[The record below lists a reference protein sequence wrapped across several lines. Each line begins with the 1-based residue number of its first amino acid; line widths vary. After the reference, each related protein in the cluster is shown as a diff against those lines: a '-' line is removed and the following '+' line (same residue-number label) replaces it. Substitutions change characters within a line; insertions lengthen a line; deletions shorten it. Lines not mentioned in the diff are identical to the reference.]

1 MKVHT
6 DRATGDFETRSRADL
21 TAVGADKYARDPSTE
36 VVCLSFLLPGEDP
49 DKDGVHEWWNPYV
62 TGFDLPP
69 DNAYYFK
76 HLMAWVRKGGKVEAH
91 NWGFEHAIWNNVCV
105 PALGWEPL
113 PISQGICSAAKG
125 AYYALPRSLD
135 MIAQALQIKDQKGE
149 LVQKDLEG
157 WKLMMKLSRPDANG
171 LFTGTEG
178 EFRRLISY
186 CSTDVRTEH
195 FVSCALPDIPKK
207 EQEIWEL
214 DQVINTRGL
223 YLDREMAQAALE
235 IDEEFSTNLRS
246 KLPELTDGMAD
257 KPTQR
262 ARIKAWCETQSIKL
276 KDTKGTTVDRVLADP
291 KVPDVVKQV
300 LIILRMGN
308 RTSTAKYRAML
319 DMVCDDNRMRG
330 SMMYH
335 GATTGRWSG
344 KGLQP
349 HNFPRGD
356 IKATTGVKDIEEAME
371 AARRDILYGL
381 EWLSMVYDD
390 VGKLLS
396 DALRGAI
403 CAPPGKKLVVCDFA
417 AIEGRVLP
425 WLANDQELL
434 DVFRK
439 GDDVYCFMAD
449 AIYGYKTHKS
459 THPDERFVG
468 KQAILGLGFG
478 MGAKRFLADL
488 AEKFDVHLPKKFI
501 ANVVKVYRS
510 ERKPIVKFWK
520 DIEECAI
527 AAVQTGKPVEMPE
540 GKLTW
545 YTKKY
550 EDIGI
555 FLHCKLPSG
564 RSLSYP
570 FPLLRKDATY
580 FFDVKRTVTNAE
592 GDTVSE
598 TDSLRIS
605 VPNGKDL
612 AVRAYR
618 EAKRIAQLEDVE
630 LMVTLQDVA
639 NKEPSLKY
647 TLTFMVMNSKTNQW
661 ERSGTYG
668 GMLTENVTQ
677 AVARD
682 CMAWSM
688 LRLEAFDFYELIL
701 SVHDEAVGEAPLDD
715 PRASYKHMEEE
726 MARGEDWSEGLP
738 IAVEGWEG
746 RMYRK

>member
-1 MKVHT
+1 MKIHT

-21 TAVGADKYARDPSTE
+21 LVVGADKYARDRSTE
-36 VVCLSFLLPGEDP
+36 VICLSFLLPGEDP
-49 DKDGVHEWWNPYV
+49 DKDGIHEWWNPYV
-62 TGFDLPP
+62 TGFDLPA
-69 DNAYYFK
+69 DNAYYMK
-76 HLMAWVRKGGKVEAH
+76 HLRAWIRKGGKFEAH
-91 NWGFEHAIWNNVCV
+91 NWGFEYAIWNNVCV
-105 PALGWEPL
+105 PALGWEPMT
-113 PISQGICSAAKG
+113 IEQGICSAAKS
-125 AYYALPRSLD
+125 AYYALPRSLE
-135 MIAQALQIKDQKGE
+135 MVAKALQIR
-149 LVQKDLEG
+149 DLEG
-157 WKLMMKLSRPDANG
+157 NLVEKDNEGYRLMLELSKPQGDRFVGTPDQ
-171 LFTGTEG
+171 FK
-178 EFRRLISY
+178 RLIKY

-195 FVSCALPDIPKK
+195 FVSCALPDIPEK
-207 EQEIWEL
+207 EQEIWRL
-214 DQVINTRGL
+214 DQIINTRGL
-223 YLDREMAQAALE
+223 YLDKDMAQAAF
-235 IDEEFSTNLRS
+235 DADQEFSQGLRDQLP
-246 KLPELTDGMAD
+246 KLTGGMAE

-262 ARIKAWCETQSIKL
+262 ARIKAWCESMSVQL
-276 KDTKGTTVDRVLADP
+276 KDTKGTTVDRVLKDP

-319 DMVCDDNRMRG
+319 DMVCEDFRIRG

-356 IKATTGVKDIEEAME
+356 IKETTGIKDIEEAME

-434 DVFRK
+434 DVFRR

-501 ANVVKVYRS
+501 ANVVKVYRT
-510 ERKPIVKFWK
+510 ERKPIVKFWH

-550 EDIGI
+550 EGVGI
-555 FLHCKLPSG
+555 FLHCRLPSG

-570 FPLLRKDATY
+570 FPMLRKDATY
-580 FFDVKRTVTNAE
+580 FFDVKRTVQTPE

-598 TDSLRIS
+598 TESLRIS

-612 AVRAYR
+612 AIRAFR

-630 LMVTLQDVA
+630 LLVSLQDVV

-647 TLTFMVMNSKTNQW
+647 TLTFMVMNAVTKQW
-661 ERSGTYG
+661 ERGSTYG

-688 LRLEAFDFYELIL
+688 LRLESFPFYELVL

>member
-1 MKVHT
+1 MKTHT
-6 DRATGDFETRSRADL
+6 DRATCDFETRSRADL
-21 TAVGADKYARDPSTE
+21 LVVGADKYARDESTE
-36 VVCLSFLLPGEDP
+36 AICLSFVLPGEDP
-49 DKDGVHEWWNPYV
+49 DRDGIHEWWNPYV
-62 TGFDLPP
+62 TGFDLPK
-69 DNAYYFK
+69 DNAYYMKQF
-76 HLMAWVRKGGKVEAH
+76 LAWVRKGGKVEAH
-91 NWGFEHAIWNNVCV
+91 NWGFEYAIWNNVCV
-105 PALGWEPL
+105 PAFGWDPL
-113 PISQGICSAAKG
+113 TIKQGVCSAAKG
-125 AYYALPRSLD
+125 SYYALPRSLD
-135 MIAQALQIKDQKGE
+135 AVAKALQIRDRNGE
-149 LVQKDLEG
+149 LVEKDNEG
-157 WKLMMKLSRPDANG
+157 YKLMMYLSKPQGGR
-171 LFTGTEG
+171 FVGTEG

-195 FVSCALPDIPKK
+195 YVSCALPDIPAK

-223 YLDREMAQAALE
+223 FIDTDMAQAAY
-235 IDEEFSTNLRS
+235 DADQEFSQNLRD
-246 KLPELTDGMAD
+246 KLPELTGGMAD

-262 ARIKAWCETQSIKL
+262 ARIKAWCESMSVQL
-276 KDTKGTTVDRVLADP
+276 KDTKGTTVDRVLKDEN
-291 KVPDVVKQV
+291 VPAVVKQV

-319 DMVCDDNRMRG
+319 DMVCADGRARG
-330 SMMYH
+330 SMMYY

-356 IKATTGVKDIEEAME
+356 IKATTGIKNIEEAME
-371 AARRDILYGL
+371 AARLDILYGL

-434 DVFRK
+434 EVFRNNQ
-439 GDDVYCFMAD
+439 DVYCFMAD
-449 AIYGYKTHKS
+449 DIYGYKTHKS

-478 MGAKRFLADL
+478 MGVKRFLADL

-501 ANVVKVYRS
+501 SNVVKVYRTK
-510 ERKPIVKFWK
+510 RHKIVKFWR

-527 AAVQTGKPVEMPE
+527 TAVQTGQQVPMPE

-550 EDIGI
+550 EGVGI
-555 FLHCKLPSG
+555 FLHCLLPSG

-570 FPLLRKDATY
+570 FPMLRKDATY
-580 FFDVKRTVTNAE
+580 FFDAKRTTVDSE
-592 GDTVSE
+592 GRSVSE
-598 TDSLRIS
+598 SESIRVS

-612 AVRAYR
+612 AIRAFR

-630 LMVTLQDVA
+630 LLVSLQDVV

-647 TLTFMVMNSKTNQW
+647 TLTFMAMNATTKQW
-661 ERSGTYG
+661 ERTSTYG

-688 LRLEAFDFYELIL
+688 LRLEKFPFYDLVL
-701 SVHDEAVGEAPLDD
+701 SVHDEAVGEAPIDD
-715 PRASYKHMEEE
+715 PRASYKHMEEQ
-726 MARGEDWSEGLP
+726 MALGEEWSEGLP